1 MGLFSM
7 LESFFFVTLG
17 ISCILLMML
26 IYHFKQRINKLENN
40 NRMMFDV
47 INNMVQE
54 LSILKNTIQGNGQ
67 PSSQADVPSQ
77 FNYPEEQY
85 TKLDVTLSEKD
96 GEEYES
102 ESESEEWESDE
113 EETDCDTQ
121 ASIYSEDQELT
132 DTIKTVAVELEDG
145 IDDTV
150 IDNDELPNEELVD
163 KMDEIVS
170 SGVELDI
177 NETNMIHVNKLDE
190 SSNLEESSV
199 DTQSIDKKSVYKK
212 MTVTSLKALVIEKGL
227 NTDPSKLKKTE
238 LLQILDN
245 N

>member
-17 ISCILLMML
+17 ISCILLIML

-54 LSILKNTIQGNGQ
+54 LSILKNTVQYNAQSNPPTGI
-67 PSSQADVPSQ
+67 PSQ
-77 FNYPEEQY
+77 FNYPEEEY
-85 TKLDVTLSEKD
+85 TKLDVSLNEKD
-96 GEEYES
+96 DEEYES
-102 ESESEEWESDE
+102 ESESAEWESAEGSDL
-113 EETDCDTQ
+113 DTE
-121 ASIYSEDQELT
+121 ASVYSEDKDLA

-145 IDDTV
+145 IDNTV
-150 IDNDELPNEELVD
+150 IDSDELSNEELLD

-170 SGVELDI
+170 GVELDTD
-177 NETNMIHVNKLDE
+177 ETNMIQVNKLEE

-238 LLQILDN
+238 LLQILEN

>member
-54 LSILKNTIQGNGQ
+54 LSILKNTIKYNTHSN
-67 PSSQADVPSQ
+67 PPTDIPSQ
-77 FNYPEEQY
+77 FSYPKEEY
-85 TKLDVTLSEKD
+85 TKLDVSLNEKD
-96 GEEYES
+96 DQEYES
-102 ESESEEWESDE
+102 ESESTEWESAE
-113 EETDCDTQ
+113 ESDLDTE
-121 ASIYSEDQELT
+121 ASVCSEDKDLT

-145 IDDTV
+145 IDNTV
-150 IDNDELPNEELVD
+150 IDSDELPNEELLD

-170 SGVELDI
+170 GVELDTD
-177 NETNMIHVNKLDE
+177 ETNMIQVNKLEE

-199 DTQSIDKKSVYKK
+199 DTQTIDKKSVYKK

-238 LLQILDN
+238 LLQILEN

>member
-54 LSILKNTIQGNGQ
+54 LSMLKHSLQINVRPNAETI
-67 PSSQADVPSQ
+67 SQTQ
-77 FNYPEEQY
+77 FNYPNNEYE
-85 TKLDVTLSEKD
+85 KVDVLLNEVD
-96 GEEYES
+96 DEYES
-102 ESESEEWESDE
+102 GSESEEWESDDE
-113 EETDCDTQ
+113 NSDSNT
-121 ASIYSEDQELT
+121 ELT
-132 DTIKTVAVELEDG
+132 EPHEQDATDAIKTIAVDMDDG

-150 IDNDELPNEELVD
+150 VDSEHVDGEELEQ
-163 KMDEIVS
+163 MEEIITA
-170 SGVELDI
+170 VELDTD
-177 NETNMIHVNKLDE
+177 ESNMIQVNKLDDE
-190 SSNLEESSV
+190 STNLEESSI

-212 MTVTSLKALVIEKGL
+212 MNVSSLKALVIEKGL
-227 NTDPSKLKKTE
+227 NTDPSKLKK
-238 LLQILDN
+238 N
-245 N
+245 

>member
-54 LSILKNTIQGNGQ
+54 LSILKNTIHHNTQSN
-67 PSSQADVPSQ
+67 PPTAIPSQ
-77 FNYPEEQY
+77 FNYPEEEY
-85 TKLDVTLSEKD
+85 TKLDVSLNEKD

-102 ESESEEWESDE
+102 ESESAEWDSD
-113 EETDCDTQ
+113 EETDCDTE
-121 ASIYSEDQELT
+121 ASVYSEDNDLA

-150 IDNDELPNEELVD
+150 IDSDELPNEELVD
-163 KMDEIVS
+163 KIDEIVS
-170 SGVELDI
+170 GVELNID
-177 NETNMIHVNKLDE
+177 ETNMIQVNKLEE

-238 LLQILDN
+238 LLQILEN